1 MLDIFKVRRARKAAV
16 SVIAPHVERSRC
28 KLRDIPD
35 TVWFDPYVIGFLGL
49 LITLVAERAVGGL
62 GQQALALVQIDAWR
76 EITRAGNADIG
87 EDITLLSTAADASFT
102 AGCSDAE
109 ALFAELMPAADAPFD
124 SIDFANADDG
134 SRVAWLWSRCF
145 EERIGTR
152 TGRPPDDSL

>member
-16 SVIAPHVERSRC
+16 AVIAPHVERTRW

-35 TVWFDPYVIGFLGL
+35 SVWFDPYVIGFLGL
-49 LITLVAERAVGGL
+49 LITLVAQRAVAGL
-62 GQQALALVQIDAWR
+62 GQQALGLVQIDAWR

-87 EDITLLSTAADASFT
+87 EDITLLSTAADASFA
-102 AGCSDAE
+102 AGCKDAE
-109 ALFAELMPAADAPFD
+109 TLFGELVPAADAPFD
-124 SIDFANADDG
+124 SIDCTIADNT

-145 EERIGTR
+145 EDRIGAR